1 MKIFLDMDGVIT
13 DFVIPAMA
21 KCEAEIN
28 EAEYPATCKWNI
40 LSAINQVRT
49 DRGLK
54 PIGKKRFW
62 DSLNYDFWR
71 RLKMYTGVMEFISK
85 LEKVGEVFIATSPT
99 LSSDCVAAKY
109 DWIIGN
115 LPDYR
120 RKLFICTMKE
130 QLASPEAILIDDRDQ
145 NCIKFDKSGGHGIL
159 LNRPWN
165 QGGYSLDPY
174 QEVLNEIDKIKQK

>member
-13 DFVIPAMA
+13 DFVTPAMA
-21 KCEAEIN
+21 KCEAAIS
-28 EAEYPATCKWNI
+28 EAEYPTECKWDV

-49 DRGLK
+49 NK
-54 PIGKKRFW
+54 SMNPIGKKRFW

-71 RLKMYTGVMEFISK
+71 RLKMYTGVLEFINK
-85 LEKVGEVFIATSPT
+85 LESFGEVFIATSPT

-115 LPDYR
+115 LPDFR

-130 QLASPEAILIDDRDQ
+130 QLASPEAILIDDRDK
-145 NCIKFDKSGGHGIL
+145 NCIEFDKAGGRGIL
-159 LNRPWN
+159 LSRPWN
-165 QGGYSLDPY
+165 FGGYSLDPY
-174 QEVLNEIDKIKQK
+174 QEVLNEISKSRK